1 MRRIVVAAGLVLVAS
16 GGFAAST
23 STVSAAAQAVEA
35 RAAFPEPP
43 GPAASLAEMWQKTPI
58 VVVGTVSEVGPPV
71 PSRGIVYRLS
81 SLTVHERLKAPS
93 AITIGAAITLF
104 QPGGTARVGDVEYRT
119 SFITEP
125 LVEGD
130 RMVLFL
136 QPSTE
141 VGMETFIVRIAGGD
155 AFRWKDGDEFVALG
169 ALRRLDELKGRSTLE
184 VSDLLALLR
193 SFR

>member
-1 MRRIVVAAGLVLVAS
+1 MRRIVVAACLVLVGPA
-16 GGFAAST
+16 GFATTT
-23 STVSAAAQAVEA
+23 SPPYAAAQARDT
-35 RAAFPEPP
+35 RASIPEL
-43 GPAASLAEMWQKTPI
+43 PAPAVSLAEMWQKTPV

-71 PSRGIVYRLS
+71 ASRGIVYRLCS
-81 SLTVHERLKAPS
+81 IALEERLKTPS
-93 AITIGAAITLF
+93 SIAIGATMTVF
-104 QPGGTARVGDVEYRT
+104 QPGGTVLVGNVEYRT

-125 LVEGD
+125 FIEGD

-155 AFRWKDGDEFVALG
+155 AFRWRDGDEYVALG
-169 ALRRLDELKGRSTLE
+169 GLRRLDELKGRSTLE
-184 VSDLLALLR
+184 VSDLLSILR